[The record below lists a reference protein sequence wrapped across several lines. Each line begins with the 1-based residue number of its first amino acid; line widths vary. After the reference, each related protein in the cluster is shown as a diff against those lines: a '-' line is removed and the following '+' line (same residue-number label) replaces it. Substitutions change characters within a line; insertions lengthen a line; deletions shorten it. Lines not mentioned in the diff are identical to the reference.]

1 MWYKCLDISYCVPQ
15 THLLFTTF
23 IVRQISVSL
32 IFCNRLWLFILPC
45 SPFYKT
51 LPFVF
56 GGEFRKDPAH
66 YCLHEFL
73 LTCSK
78 HTDRNVVLTQLL
90 LTCKVREMLKG
101 AAPQVLEMHDIRRCW
116 RASFADCTILE
127 MHDIRRCWRASF
139 ADCTIFPLTRH
150 GFIALSSFC
159 LRAFSADNPYI
170 LRTSDTFVSFVLLRF
185 LP

>member
-116 RASFADCTILE
+116 RASFADCTI
-127 MHDIRRCWRASF
+127 
-139 ADCTIFPLTRH
+139 FPLTRH